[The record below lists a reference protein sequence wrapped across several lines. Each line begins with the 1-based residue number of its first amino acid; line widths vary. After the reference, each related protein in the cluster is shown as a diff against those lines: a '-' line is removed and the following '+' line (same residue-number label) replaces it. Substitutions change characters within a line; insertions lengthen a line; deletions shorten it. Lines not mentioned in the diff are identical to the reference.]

1 MTGQGRAVLGRAG
14 VRLLLLL
21 VLLVPVFPLA
31 WMLLSSVKGPQ
42 ELMQTPPGWW
52 PEQPSLDAYR
62 TVFDVLPFGRAFG
75 NSFLVAGV
83 ATLSVV
89 ITSVLAGYAFAKY
102 RFKGRDAL
110 FWVLVGTMFL
120 PPVVMLVPLYWLVSQ
135 LGLSDSYLGVMLPW
149 LANGFGIFLMRQF
162 IADVPDELI
171 DAARLD
177 GAGEA
182 RIVRTVVAP
191 LVMPAVVTL
200 TIFAFVFYWNNFLWP
215 LSILQT
221 TEKFP
226 VVLMLS
232 QLLSYST
239 SVQYQNVVMAGA
251 AVASIPTIVIF
262 LLTQRVFVAGIARTG
277 VKG

>member
-1 MTGQGRAVLGRAG
+1 MTNAWRKMIARSGL
-14 VRLLLLL
+14 RLLLAL

-31 WMLLSSVKGPQ
+31 WMLLSSVKSPQ
-42 ELMQTPPGWW
+42 ELMQTPPSWW

-62 TVFDVLPFGRAFG
+62 TVFEMLPFGRAFG

-89 ITSVLAGYAFAKY
+89 VTSVLAGYAFAKY
-102 RFKGRDAL
+102 RFKGRDTL

-200 TIFAFVFYWNNFLWP
+200 SIFAFVFYWNNFLWP

-251 AVASIPTIVIF
+251 AVASIPTIVLF

>member
-1 MTGQGRAVLGRAG
+1 
-14 VRLLLLL
+14 
-21 VLLVPVFPLA
+21 
-31 WMLLSSVKGPQ
+31 
-42 ELMQTPPGWW
+42 
-52 PEQPSLDAYR
+52 
-62 TVFDVLPFGRAFG
+62 
-75 NSFLVAGV
+75 
-83 ATLSVV
+83 
-89 ITSVLAGYAFAKY
+89 
-102 RFKGRDAL
+102 
-110 FWVLVGTMFL
+110 MFL

-200 TIFAFVFYWNNFLWP
+200 SIFAFVFYWNNFLWP

-251 AVASIPTIVIF
+251 AVASIPTIVLF